1 MPNFGVTPVMSSRVF
16 ITYSS
21 PQEKDALLQY
31 AKALDNKRVEE
42 IIQGDGVRSP
52 EDARELSSFFWKMVD
67 QTVIDSGKNVEI
79 AGYTSLKSL
88 CEDVMQS
95 LRSHFI
101 TTGYMEIWEDE
112 SDKV

>member
-1 MPNFGVTPVMSSRVF
+1 MIKFRF
-16 ITYSS
+16 AE
-21 PQEKDALLQY
+21 EKGALLHY
-31 AKALDNKRVEE
+31 TKALDNKRVEE

-52 EDARELSSFFWKMVD
+52 EDARELASFFWKMVD
-67 QTVIDSGKNVEI
+67 QTVIDSDKNVEI
-79 AGYTSLKSL
+79 AGYTSLESL